1 MWPHLPKPGDHL
13 VGTDA
18 GDVPVV
24 VRKLQEEVVMAL
36 VVNTNVSSLAAQ
48 RNLSINQAQ
57 LGRSVERLS
66 SGLRITRAADDAA
79 GLGVSE
85 TLRAQIRSINQA
97 NRNAGDGISLTQ
109 VADGAAATVGSL
121 LSRMREL
128 ATQSASGT
136 LGATERSY
144 LDQEFVALR
153 SEIDRIATT
162 TEYNGQP
169 LLSGSS
175 NTFEVFIGFKSGSGN
190 SLNVALADLDVAAVG
205 LTGASVS
212 TAAAAQTMLSN
223 IDSAISAVATARAN
237 YGSIQSRF
245 EVAIQNLTVTAENF
259 TAAESRIRDAD
270 IAQETSV
277 FTKNQILTQSGIA
290 ILAQA
295 NSLPQ
300 QALAL
305 LRG

>member
-1 MWPHLPKPGDHL
+1 
-13 VGTDA
+13 
-18 GDVPVV
+18 
-24 VRKLQEEVVMAL
+24 MAL
-36 VVNTNVSSLAAQ
+36 VVNTNVASLAAQ

-109 VADGAAATVGSL
+109 VADGAAATIGSL

-128 ATQSASGT
+128 ATPSASGT
-136 LGATERSY
+136 LGTTERSY
-144 LDQEFVALR
+144 LDQEFVSLR

-169 LLSGSS
+169 LLSGAS

-212 TAAAAQTMLSN
+212 TAVAAQSMLAN

>member
-1 MWPHLPKPGDHL
+1 
-13 VGTDA
+13 
-18 GDVPVV
+18 
-24 VRKLQEEVVMAL
+24 MAL

-85 TLRAQIRSINQA
+85 TLRAQIRSINHA

>member
-1 MWPHLPKPGDHL
+1 GHIFTRPGYHL

-18 GDVPVV
+18 GDFPVV

>member
-1 MWPHLPKPGDHL
+1 
-13 VGTDA
+13 
-18 GDVPVV
+18 
-24 VRKLQEEVVMAL
+24 MAL
-36 VVNTNVSSLAAQ
+36 VVNTNVASLAAQ

-109 VADGAAATVGSL
+109 VADGAAATIGSL

-136 LGATERSY
+136 LGTTERSY
-144 LDQEFVALR
+144 LDQEFVSLR

-169 LLSGSS
+169 LLSGAS

>member
-1 MWPHLPKPGDHL
+1 
-13 VGTDA
+13 
-18 GDVPVV
+18 
-24 VRKLQEEVVMAL
+24 MAL
-36 VVNTNVSSLAAQ
+36 VVNTNVASLAAQ
-48 RNLSINQAQ
+48 RNLATNQAQ
-57 LGRSVERLS
+57 LGKSVERLS

-136 LGATERSY
+136 LGTTERSY

-153 SEIDRIATT
+153 SEIDRISTT

-190 SLNVALADLDVAAVG
+190 SLSGALDDPDVAAVG

-212 TAAAAQTMLSN
+212 TATAAQAMLSK